1 MSVEREREWRGGST
15 RLLKQSE
22 QSTYL
27 MCAPACVH
35 ARARVCVCVAD
46 TLYPIIWS
54 YEMSHCFN
62 FDKMQYPNLPFKY
75 LEVEVDNEN
84 IIYPIL
90 VRIQEIS
97 FGAGVQ
103 AQLTGGTY
111 L

>member
-1 MSVEREREWRGGST
+1 
-15 RLLKQSE
+15 
-22 QSTYL
+22 
-27 MCAPACVH
+27 MCVPACVH
-35 ARARVCVCVAD
+35 ARARVCVAD

-75 LEVEVDNEN
+75 QEVEVYNEN
-84 IIYPIL
+84 IIYPIH
-90 VRIQEIS
+90 VRIQEVS

>member
-1 MSVEREREWRGGST
+1 MGIFWCSQRTDV
-15 RLLKQSE
+15 
-22 QSTYL
+22 
-27 MCAPACVH
+27 
-35 ARARVCVCVAD
+35 
-46 TLYPIIWS
+46 
-54 YEMSHCFN
+54 
-62 FDKMQYPNLPFKY
+62 KY

>member
-1 MSVEREREWRGGST
+1 
-15 RLLKQSE
+15 
-22 QSTYL
+22 
-27 MCAPACVH
+27 
-35 ARARVCVCVAD
+35 
-46 TLYPIIWS
+46 
-54 YEMSHCFN
+54 MSHCFN

-111 L
+111 LWQRLFYSFCFTVFCLIWFFYVPSTNFQLCRDGSSCVEPVISKD

>member
-1 MSVEREREWRGGST
+1 MGGGGASS
-15 RLLKQSE
+15 RLLKQNE

-27 MCAPACVH
+27 IRTSACVH
-35 ARARVCVCVAD
+35 ARACVCVAD

-84 IIYPIL
+84 IIYPIH
-90 VRIQEIS
+90 VRIQEFRLGRGS
-97 FGAGVQ
+97 R
-103 AQLTGGTY
+103 LN
-111 L
+111 